1 MKKIA
6 LVILLAA
13 GFGFCAN
20 AQKFAH
26 INSQELVSLMSEM
39 DSARVRLNTYQADL
53 EETFQGMQDEYQT
66 KYTDYQRKVETWAPT
81 VRETKESELQELV
94 NRIQQFQQ
102 SAPQDL
108 QQMQQTLLAPVY
120 EKADAAIQRVA
131 KSMGF
136 IYVFDTSNGTI
147 TYVDETQST
156 NLLELLKAELGIP
169 AEKVSPTVIE

>member
-13 GFGFCAN
+13 GLGFSAN

-39 DSARVRLNTYQADL
+39 DSAIVKLNAYQADL
-53 EETFQGMQDEYQT
+53 EETYQGMQDEYQT
-66 KYTDYQRKVETWAPT
+66 KLTDYQRKSETWAPT

-120 EKADAAIQRVA
+120 DKANQAIQKVSKA
-131 KSMGF
+131 NGF
-136 IYVFDTSNGTI
+136 IYVFDTSVGATP
-147 TYVDETQST
+147 YVDDTQST
-156 NLLELLKAELGIP
+156 NMLDMLKAELGIP
-169 AEKVSPTVIE
+169 AEKVAPTVIQ

>member
-13 GFGFCAN
+13 GLGFSAN

-39 DSARVRLNTYQADL
+39 DSARVKLNAYQADL
-53 EETFQGMQDEYQT
+53 EETFEGMQDEYQT
-66 KYTDYQRKVETWAPT
+66 KLNDYQRKNATWAPT
-81 VRETKESELQELV
+81 VRETKEAELQELV
-94 NRIQQFQQ
+94 NRLQQFQQ

-108 QQMQQTLLAPVY
+108 QMMQQTLLAPVY
-120 EKADAAIQRVA
+120 EKADAAIQKVA
-131 KSMGF
+131 KSLGV
-136 IYVFDTSNGTI
+136 IYVFDTSVGAVG
-147 TYVDETQST
+147 YVDDTQST
-156 NLLELLKAELGIP
+156 NLLDLLKVELGIP

>member
-1 MKKIA
+1 MKKIV
-6 LVILLAA
+6 LVFLLAA

-39 DSARVRLNTYQADL
+39 DSARVKLNAYQADL
-53 EETFQGMQDEYQT
+53 EETFQGMQDEYNT
-66 KYTDYQRKVETWAPT
+66 KLNDYQRKNSTWSPSI
-81 VRETKESELQELV
+81 RETKEQELQELV

-120 EKADAAIQRVA
+120 DKADAAIKKVA
-131 KSMGF
+131 KENGY
-136 IYVFDTSNGTI
+136 IYVFDLSAGAIN
-147 TYVDETQST
+147 YVDEAQSI
-156 NLLELLKAELGIP
+156 NILDLLKAELGIP